1 MKNLKK
7 DNKELFD
14 ELVENLK
21 KLKDDD
27 TLEEKQQEKATKFLS
42 IITKDD
48 NDSNG
53 NSEPVT

>member
-48 NDSNG
+48 NDGNG